1 MSLRNQRLLR
11 AAILFSRTIGE
22 ADGASIL
29 MGGGA
34 AIALGSKRRET
45 KVTQVSLL
53 CYFDQHYLTTFTY
66 VGP

>member
-1 MSLRNQRLLR
+1 MSIRNQRLLQ

-22 ADGASIL
+22 AGGASIL

-34 AIALGSKRRET
+34 AIALGNKRRET
-45 KVTQVSLL
+45 KVTQVSLS
-53 CYFDQHYLTTFTY
+53 CYFERHYLTIFTY